1 MQSRARG
8 RKEGGERS
16 GIDDRGGW
24 RRRQRDKLCL
34 FLFTYPFLCLFF
46 TDVRLSVSLCL
57 SLSGSVS
64 LSPLSSISLFLSVS
78 LSPCS
83 SLSLPLSPSLS
94 HPAPLSV
101 SLSPFPPSLH
111 LSLAAGFSQ
120 PWPISIYI
128 SGYTS
133 GTVHCATI
141 TCTGSSGDH
150 HSRPPSFL
158 LLSNQLALNLLPSTF
173 IFAANYPC
181 IFQ

>member
-1 MQSRARG
+1 MTEEDGDA
-8 RKEGGERS
+8 
-16 GIDDRGGW
+16 DRETN
-24 RRRQRDKLCL
+24 CAFF
-34 FLFTYPFLCLFF
+34 FLPIPFSISFLLM
-46 TDVRLSVSLCL
+46 SVCL
-57 SLSGSVS
+57 SLSVY
-64 LSPLSSISLFLSVS
+64 LCLAPF
-78 LSPCS
+78 
-83 SLSLPLSPSLS
+83 LSLPFPLSLSFSLSLS
-94 HPAPLSV
+94 HPAPLYLFPSLLLSLTLPLSPCPSLPSRPLFISVSLLV
-101 SLSPFPPSLH
+101 SLSPGRYLY
-111 LSLAAGFSQ
+111 
-120 PWPISIYI
+120 III

>member
-1 MQSRARG
+1 MTEEDGDA
-8 RKEGGERS
+8 
-16 GIDDRGGW
+16 DRETN
-24 RRRQRDKLCL
+24 CAFF
-34 FLFTYPFLCLFF
+34 FLSIPF
-46 TDVRLSVSLCL
+46 SVSFLLMSVCL
-57 SLSGSVS
+57 SLCVY
-64 LSPLSSISLFLSVS
+64 LCLAPF
-78 LSPCS
+78 
-83 SLSLPLSPSLS
+83 LSLPFPLSLSFSLSLS
-94 HPAPLSV
+94 HPAPLYLFPSLLLSLTLPLSPCPSHSAPL